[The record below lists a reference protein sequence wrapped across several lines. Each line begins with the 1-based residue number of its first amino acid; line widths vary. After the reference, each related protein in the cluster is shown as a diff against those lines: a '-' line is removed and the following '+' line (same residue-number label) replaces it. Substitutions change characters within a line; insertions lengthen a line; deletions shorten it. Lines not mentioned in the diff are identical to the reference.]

1 MNWLLLTSEFDFKK
15 GLRAWARVSTIFSPD
30 FNPDNSNSGSCNS
43 TRVPSNYLFLFY
55 KGKNTNH
62 VTWSCYVCKALYTLK
77 LLKNHWLSI
86 FNTVNWILQL
96 TPLTRTLAWSNCFSF
111 PFMVRVTGVL
121 LYLKNESLRKHV
133 QAMGMSGALSALCTR
148 KLPDPYK
155 RKRNCWSM
163 KKKVFIWLYWSL
175 PYYIQN
181 ENSSFKIYNVLNCLL
196 IQEILIEI

>member
-15 GLRAWARVSTIFSPD
+15 GLRAWARVRTIFSPD

-43 TRVPSNYLFLFY
+43 TRMPSNYLFLFY
-55 KGKNTNH
+55 KGKNNNH

-77 LLKNHWLSI
+77 LLKNQWLSI

-121 LYLKNESLRKHV
+121 LYLKTRAWENMCRLWACVVPFR
-133 QAMGMSGALSALCTR
+133 LCVHANYPTHT
-148 KLPDPYK
+148 KE
-155 RKRNCWSM
+155 NVTVEVW
-163 KKKVFIWLYWSL
+163 KKKFLLDCIDLY
-175 PYYIQN
+175 PTIYKM
-181 ENSSFKIYNVLNCLL
+181 KIARLKFTMYWTVY
-196 IQEILIEI
+196 